1 MMKLFILVYK
11 KPLKRFWPMEK
22 DNFGST
28 ICSDGGMFGYC
39 RSKIEILI
47 DFGENYGILN
57 NLTKKQHFYVSLL
70 MAPLQAPLVTYGIVI
85 KSQL

>member
-1 MMKLFILVYK
+1 MIIQL
-11 KPLKRFWPMEK
+11 
-22 DNFGST
+22 NT

-39 RSKIEILI
+39 SLKNEILI
-47 DFGENYGILN
+47 DLVKTVVFWTILRRN
-57 NLTKKQHFYVSLL
+57 EHFYVLLL